1 MPPVLAFNHWQVQ
14 LNGSR
19 EPVQLLDDISATI
32 EAGSIT
38 ALVGESGSG
47 KSLTALSI
55 LGLLPKDMGAKGS
68 IQFHP
73 TGETSITLNQL
84 NAHALKQVRG
94 RQISMI
100 FQEPMTSLNP
110 LMTCGAQLSESLQR
124 IKNPG
129 TENLLQRSIA
139 WFEKVGLPDPAS
151 ILHRYPHE
159 LSGGQQQRVMIAM
172 AACTGPSLLIADEP
186 TTALDVRVQRDIM
199 ELLAG
204 LCRENGMSMLLI
216 THDLGLVADYADEVM
231 VMYRGRIVEKGPT
244 KEVLKTP
251 GHAYTKALLACRPA
265 AHEPGSILPG
275 VQQILADPG
284 MRIQAYQSEADT
296 APAPDQKT
304 EALLKVESLRVSY
317 PGKKKS
323 LFGTT
328 MRQVAV
334 DDISFRVF
342 PNEIVGIVGE
352 SGSGKT
358 TVGRAILQLIRPDSG
373 SIWLNGTDLCRLSSG
388 ELKKMRAYFQVV
400 FQDPYGS
407 LNPRM
412 TVGNAIMEPL
422 MLHQTGMDRRK
433 ARDEA
438 AALLETVELQPDHLN
453 RYPHQFSGGQRQ
465 RICIARALAT
475 NPSFMIFDESVS
487 ALDVSMQAQILNL
500 LNTLKKNKGLTA
512 LFISHDL
519 SVIRHIADRTIV
531 MQKGRMVE
539 SGPTVELF
547 QTPGSPYTRSL
558 LDAIPGKSLVHL
570 FK

>member
-1 MPPVLAFNHWQVQ
+1 MPPVLAFNHWHVQ
-14 LNGSR
+14 LNDSR
-19 EPVQLLDDISATI
+19 GPVTLLDDLDASI

-55 LGLLPKDMGAKGS
+55 LGLLPKQMSAEGS
-68 IQFHP
+68 IIFHP
-73 TGETSITLNQL
+73 SAGAAIPLNQIDARSL
-84 NAHALKQVRG
+84 TAVRG

-110 LMTCGAQLSESLQR
+110 LMTCGAQLSEAIQR
-124 IKNPG
+124 NETRLPG
-129 TENLLQRSIA
+129 NIRQHCIS
-139 WFEKVGLPDPAS
+139 WFTKVGLPDPAS
-151 ILHRYPHE
+151 MLHRYPHE

-172 AACTGPSLLIADEP
+172 AACTGPVLLIADEP

-199 ELLAG
+199 DLLAR
-204 LCRENGMSMLLI
+204 LCREKGMSLLLI

-231 VMYRGRIVEKGPT
+231 VMYRGKMVEKGPVA
-244 KEVLKTP
+244 KVLKTP

-265 AHEPGSILPG
+265 AHEPGSILPDL
-275 VQQILADPG
+275 QEL
-284 MRIQAYQSEADT
+284 MADT
-296 APAPDQKT
+296 GLTGQASQMEVKEQKTNPLQNT
-304 EALLKVESLRVSY
+304 EALLRVESLRVSY

-323 LFGTT
+323 LLG
-328 MRQVAV
+328 RSIPHLALQ
-334 DDISFRVF
+334 DISFQVF
-342 PNEIVGIVGE
+342 PHEIVGIVGE

-373 SIWLNGTDLCRLSSG
+373 SIWLNGTDLCKLSPR
-388 ELKKMRAYFQVV
+388 ELKKMRSYFQVV

-412 TVGNAIMEPL
+412 TVGQAIMEPL
-422 MLHQTGMDRRK
+422 LLHQTGMNRRK

-438 AALLETVELQPDHLN
+438 AALLETVELQPSYLE

-500 LNTLKKNKGLTA
+500 LNKLKKNKGLTA
-512 LFISHDL
+512 LFVSHDL

-531 MQKGRMVE
+531 MQNGRILE
-539 SGPTVELF
+539 SGPTSQLF
-547 QTPGSPYTRSL
+547 LKPQTPYTRSL
-558 LDAIPGKSLVHL
+558 IDAIPGKALGN
-570 FK
+570 